1 MRVRAAVVRIVDHGE
16 TTTVIG
22 PRGALRFDGD
32 SAGLLRA
39 VLEIHGM
46 PVTRAAL
53 LAELAERAGGEVP
66 EAPIDELLQILER
79 EGVIVAP
86 RAPAARSF
94 AAPRRVVLGI
104 SGAVAAVDAP
114 VLVRGLQAMGCDVRI
129 ALTRTAQRFV
139 SVAALQALTHHQVWR
154 GLWQRDEA
162 TPVPHINLAEWA
174 ELVVVWPAS
183 ATTLARLAT
192 GDCSDLVSAIVTAT
206 RAPVVVAASM
216 NDGMYDSPAVQQ
228 NLETLRAHGRWLVH
242 PTLGIEVAHRPEDR
256 RPMFGP
262 ATPPS
267 AMLEIVRHLLV
278 EIVPRSRLPDGA
290 AGWERLWSTTSLEQL
305 PWHAEAVD
313 PPLAAALDAHAG
325 PGKRL
330 LDLGTGAGLVAIAA
344 ARRGYRVTASDLA
357 PTALGKARERA
368 GELPILFVLDDITA
382 TRLDG
387 RYEVV
392 TDCGLLHCLPRARW
406 PDYAAA
412 VTSLVTP
419 GGWLLVTA
427 HQPGGELGTIPV
439 TPEDLTT
446 LLPGFELVGVVPST
460 LSGGEARLFELRSR
474 VG

>member
-39 VLEIHGM
+39 VLEIHGV

-114 VLVRGLQAMGCDVRI
+114 VLVRGLHAMGCDVRI

-313 PPLAAALDAHAG
+313 PRSTPTPARASGCSISGPAPASSRSRRRAAA
-325 PGKRL
+325 
-330 LDLGTGAGLVAIAA
+330 
-344 ARRGYRVTASDLA
+344 TASPRA
-357 PTALGKARERA
+357 TSPRPRSARPASVPASCRSCSCSTTSRRPGSTAATRSSPIAVCSTACRARA
-368 GELPILFVLDDITA
+368 GRT
-382 TRLDG
+382 
-387 RYEVV
+387 
-392 TDCGLLHCLPRARW
+392 
-406 PDYAAA
+406 
-412 VTSLVTP
+412 TP
-419 GGWLLVTA
+419 
-427 HQPGGELGTIPV
+427 P
-439 TPEDLTT
+439 
-446 LLPGFELVGVVPST
+446 
-460 LSGGEARLFELRSR
+460 RSR
-474 VG
+474 RWSRRVGGCS